1 MQFMQRAK
9 QQMTVLRALDE
20 ADGPLSAREL
30 WSRLSGTGV
39 GLATVYRA
47 LQRGVEE
54 GTLESVEGLGGGVRY
69 EPKDREH
76 HRVLIWSAA
85 EGQVSRAIDVG
96 SGWVENVAWSPDG
109 QWLAASCSRQVRAY
123 DADGAEVWRSD
134 DHPSTVSAIAWAS
147 VGELATACYGRV
159 TFFDCV
165 HWRACARSWNGR
177 DPWCRWY

>member
-9 QQMTVLRALDE
+9 QQMTVLRALGE

-76 HRVLIWSAA
+76 HHHFLCSDCDRAFDLVGCVEGLEFLVPDRFQMTRHEVVLFGTCDACGNAA
-85 EGQVSRAIDVG
+85 
-96 SGWVENVAWSPDG
+96 
-109 QWLAASCSRQVRAY
+109 
-123 DADGAEVWRSD
+123 
-134 DHPSTVSAIAWAS
+134 
-147 VGELATACYGRV
+147 
-159 TFFDCV
+159 
-165 HWRACARSWNGR
+165 
-177 DPWCRWY
+177 

>member
-20 ADGPLSAREL
+20 ASGPLSAREL

-76 HRVLIWSAA
+76 HHHFLCSACDRAFDLVGCVEGLEFLVPDRFQMTRHEVVLFGTCDACGNAA
-85 EGQVSRAIDVG
+85 
-96 SGWVENVAWSPDG
+96 
-109 QWLAASCSRQVRAY
+109 
-123 DADGAEVWRSD
+123 
-134 DHPSTVSAIAWAS
+134 
-147 VGELATACYGRV
+147 
-159 TFFDCV
+159 
-165 HWRACARSWNGR
+165 
-177 DPWCRWY
+177 

>member
-9 QQMTVLRALDE
+9 QQMTVLRALGE

-54 GTLESVEGLGGGVRY
+54 GTLETVEGLGGGVRY

-76 HRVLIWSAA
+76 HHHFLCSACDRAFDLVGCVEGLEFLVPDRFQMTRHEVVLFGTCDACGNAA
-85 EGQVSRAIDVG
+85 
-96 SGWVENVAWSPDG
+96 
-109 QWLAASCSRQVRAY
+109 
-123 DADGAEVWRSD
+123 
-134 DHPSTVSAIAWAS
+134 
-147 VGELATACYGRV
+147 
-159 TFFDCV
+159 
-165 HWRACARSWNGR
+165 
-177 DPWCRWY
+177 

>member
-54 GTLESVEGLGGGVRY
+54 GTLESVEGL
-69 EPKDREH
+69 
-76 HRVLIWSAA
+76 AA
-85 EGQVSRAIDVG
+85 AFGTSPRTASITITFFARPATARSTSSVASRASEFLV
-96 SGWVENVAWSPDG
+96 PDRFQMTRHEVVLFG
-109 QWLAASCSRQVRAY
+109 TC
-123 DADGAEVWRSD
+123 DACGNAE
-134 DHPSTVSAIAWAS
+134 
-147 VGELATACYGRV
+147 
-159 TFFDCV
+159 
-165 HWRACARSWNGR
+165 
-177 DPWCRWY
+177 

>member
-20 ADGPLSAREL
+20 ADGPLSARDL

-69 EPKDREH
+69 EPRDREH
-76 HRVLIWSAA
+76 HHHFLCSACDRAFDLVGCVEGLEFLVPDRFQMTRHEVVLFGICDACSNAA
-85 EGQVSRAIDVG
+85 
-96 SGWVENVAWSPDG
+96 
-109 QWLAASCSRQVRAY
+109 
-123 DADGAEVWRSD
+123 
-134 DHPSTVSAIAWAS
+134 
-147 VGELATACYGRV
+147 
-159 TFFDCV
+159 
-165 HWRACARSWNGR
+165 
-177 DPWCRWY
+177 

>member
-9 QQMTVLRALDE
+9 QQMTVLRALGE

-76 HRVLIWSAA
+76 HHHFLCSACDRAFDLVGCVEGLEFLVPDRFQMTRHEVVLFGTCDACGNAA
-85 EGQVSRAIDVG
+85 
-96 SGWVENVAWSPDG
+96 
-109 QWLAASCSRQVRAY
+109 
-123 DADGAEVWRSD
+123 
-134 DHPSTVSAIAWAS
+134 
-147 VGELATACYGRV
+147 
-159 TFFDCV
+159 
-165 HWRACARSWNGR
+165 
-177 DPWCRWY
+177 

>member
-54 GTLESVEGLGGGVRY
+54 GTLESVEGLGSGVRY

-76 HRVLIWSAA
+76 HHHFLCSACDRAFDLVGCVEGLEFLVPDRFQMTRHEVVLFGTCDACGNAA
-85 EGQVSRAIDVG
+85 
-96 SGWVENVAWSPDG
+96 
-109 QWLAASCSRQVRAY
+109 
-123 DADGAEVWRSD
+123 
-134 DHPSTVSAIAWAS
+134 
-147 VGELATACYGRV
+147 
-159 TFFDCV
+159 
-165 HWRACARSWNGR
+165 
-177 DPWCRWY
+177 

>member
-76 HRVLIWSAA
+76 HHHFLCSACDRAFDLVGCVEGLEFLVPDRFQMTRHEVVLFGTCDACGNA
-85 EGQVSRAIDVG
+85 E
-96 SGWVENVAWSPDG
+96 
-109 QWLAASCSRQVRAY
+109 
-123 DADGAEVWRSD
+123 
-134 DHPSTVSAIAWAS
+134 
-147 VGELATACYGRV
+147 
-159 TFFDCV
+159 
-165 HWRACARSWNGR
+165 
-177 DPWCRWY
+177 